1 MAYEYVKEENK
12 PKSFGDD
19 LDDLELLELK
29 SFNKYK

>member
-12 PKSFGDD
+12 LKSFGDD
-19 LDDLELLELK
+19 LELELLELK